1 MIQFVDVTF
10 SRGERVILNSLH
22 FSINTSERVAILGG
36 SGEGK
41 TTILRLI
48 MRLLLPDN
56 GKVIID
62 GVDITMLSESALTS
76 VRKKFSIVFQD
87 GALFDS
93 LTVKENVAFCIREY
107 SNETEE
113 AIDRKVRDLLSIV
126 GVEEAIDL
134 MPEELSGGM
143 LRRVAIARS
152 LAAQEPRMFLYD
164 EPTSDLDPVSATKI
178 RALILNLAGN
188 DRGFI
193 VVTHEIPDALKL
205 ANRFMFLKNGTIL
218 FDGTKEE
225 LLTTNVPELK
235 FFLGDWSK
243 DTFYCMKC
251 NVKQRGQH

>member
-1 MIQFVDVTF
+1 MIQFDNVTF
-10 SRGERVILNSLH
+10 SRGEKVILNCLH

-48 MRLLLPDN
+48 MRLLFPDN
-56 GKVIID
+56 GKIIID
-62 GVDITMLSESALTS
+62 GSDITSLPENALTS
-76 VRKKFSIVFQD
+76 IRKKFSIVFQD

-93 LTVKENVAFCIREY
+93 LTVKENVAFYIREY
-107 SNETEE
+107 SNLSEE
-113 AIDRKVRDLLSIV
+113 AIDLRVRELLSVV
-126 GVEEAIDL
+126 GVEEAINM

-178 RALILNLAGN
+178 RTLILSLARD

-193 VVTHEIPDALKL
+193 IVTHEIPDALKL
-205 ANRFMFLKNGTIL
+205 AHRFMFLKNGNIL

-225 LLTTNVPELK
+225 LLTTNDHELK
-235 FFLGDWSK
+235 YFLGDWSK
-243 DTFYCMKC
+243 EKS
-251 NVKQRGQH
+251 

>member
-1 MIQFVDVTF
+1 MIQFDNVIF
-10 SRGERVILNSLH
+10 SRGQRVILNNLC
-22 FSINTSERVAILGG
+22 FSIKTSERVAILGG

-56 GKVIID
+56 GKITID
-62 GVDITMLSESALTS
+62 GTDIVVLPESALTS
-76 VRKKFSIVFQD
+76 IRKRFSIVFQD

-93 LTVKENVAFCIREY
+93 LTVKENVAFYIREY
-107 SNETEE
+107 SNSTEE
-113 AIDRKVRDLLSIV
+113 AIDNKVRELLSVV
-126 GVEEAIDL
+126 GVEDAIDM

-152 LAAQEPRMFLYD
+152 LAAQEPLMFLYD
-164 EPTSDLDPVSATKI
+164 EPTSDLDPVSSTKI
-178 RALILNLAGN
+178 RTLILNLAVN

-193 VVTHEIPDALKL
+193 IVTHEISDALKL
-205 ANRFMFLKNGTIL
+205 ADRFMFLQNGKIL

-235 FFLGDWSK
+235 FFLGDWSEEK
-243 DTFYCMKC
+243 Y
-251 NVKQRGQH
+251 